1 MSTLKPENKATP
13 ETWFDLALRLARN
26 GESDV
31 IRLARAS
38 RHDQEVRSYV
48 VDSAVSG
55 IRAGNQKCR

>member
-26 GESDV
+26 GESDE

-38 RHDQEVRSYV
+38 RHDQEVRSLLDNMSLSY
-48 VDSAVSG
+48 SAD
-55 IRAGNQKCR
+55 RLEQ